1 MLRKFGIA
9 TRGSIVKA
17 DDHANLRWCMAVRDC
32 RRQSPLSLIS
42 FLMQLGWLAEPTF
55 VEVATRFA

>member
-1 MLRKFGIA
+1 M
-9 TRGSIVKA
+9 KA